1 VYTGTERKISFNF
14 EIYPKTKQEFP
25 VLLEKLNYLVG
36 LCYPSFTGGSRMVAP
51 FIQLT
56 LGDMFKDTPG
66 FLDSLSVDVDDN
78 STWEI
83 NEGLQFPKHITCN
96 CSFTYVGKYL
106 PSTLGKHYEL
116 PWLDDKGWTGGS
128 DKGEGA
134 TYGTFI
140 ASDSLKGGTGEDKDT
155 FPIKDNPERSLPMGN
170 LFDKLG

>member
-1 VYTGTERKISFNF
+1 
-14 EIYPKTKQEFP
+14 
-25 VLLEKLNYLVG
+25 
-36 LCYPSFTGGSRMVAP
+36 MVAP

-116 PWLDDKGWTGGS
+116 GWLNDRGWNTESQGTFTNRLDDTPNRQKVV
-128 DKGEGA
+128 EGHDM
-134 TYGTFI
+134 TKLF
-140 ASDSLKGGTGEDKDT
+140 SSLEDA
-155 FPIKDNPERSLPMGN
+155 G
-170 LFDKLG
+170 

>member
-1 VYTGTERKISFNF
+1 
-14 EIYPKTKQEFP
+14 
-25 VLLEKLNYLVG
+25 
-36 LCYPSFTGGSRMVAP
+36 MVAP

-96 CSFTYVGKYL
+96 CSFTYVGKYM

-116 PWLDDKGWTGGS
+116 PWLTDNGWSAGNEVG
-128 DKGEGA
+128 KGA

-140 ASDSLKGGTGEDKDT
+140 ASDKPKGVEGEDKDT
-155 FPIKDNPERSLPMGN
+155 FPIKDNPERGLPMGN
-170 LFDKLG
+170 LFDKLGAVDI